1 MIFFLLIIPVLV
13 WLILSLFY
21 YFCHFGSRSFKSSIL
36 LSVSPPS
43 GFLPGCCSS
52 SRRHGRE
59 RDSRTGGGSRPAASS
74 TTSCGQ
80 EGQKARGF
88 FNNELRT
95 EGGSRPA
102 ASSTTSCGQE
112 GAAGPRVAQQRV
124 ADRRGQQAR
133 GLLNYQGVTVELY
146 SAYDLSVSDWLKIW
160 LTLYTT
166 LKFRIS
172 PTAFKSIR
180 VLVLSSKIMLLT
192 EMIFRAMTIFFDV
205 RMIILYNAICISFDA
220 LGLDECCVG
229 GTQ

>member
-80 EGQKARGF
+80 EG
-88 FNNELRT
+88 
-95 EGGSRPA
+95 
-102 ASSTTSCGQE
+102 
-112 GAAGPRVAQQRV
+112 AAGPRVAQQRV

-133 GLLNYQGVTVELY
+133 GLLNYQGVTGELY